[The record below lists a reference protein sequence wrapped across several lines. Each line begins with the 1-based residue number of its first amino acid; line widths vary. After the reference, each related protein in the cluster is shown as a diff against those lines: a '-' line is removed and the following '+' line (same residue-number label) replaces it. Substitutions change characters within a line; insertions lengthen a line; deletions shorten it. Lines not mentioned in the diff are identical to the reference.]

1 MQILEIIVGLVF
13 VMLLFS
19 LFATTVMEMI
29 AGIFALRGE
38 NLRAALRHILAHDG
52 DKSLFDAFENNILF
66 RQLCAKR
73 FWRPSRYRPPS
84 YMSAE
89 SFWMVLSNTILD
101 KADGDLKQVRTKL
114 DALVAEGKI
123 GGYLQ
128 KILLRL
134 LDESEKEGAIQ
145 HQVKELKESVEYLQN
160 ENVKRKILSYAEE
173 TEQRVDNFR
182 NKVENWYDTVMERST
197 GWYKRQT
204 QYILFMIGLT
214 IAIGFNADTI
224 AIYQH
229 LASDPQLAIQIA
241 DQAEQYLDDNANMPV
256 TTPEDRMLIK
266 NVQSRLA
273 DINELISDDVLAL
286 ESPLGIG
293 WQVVSLN
300 KMTSYDWFIKTMGW
314 LVTALSITLGAPF
327 WFDLLRKLIHIRNS
341 GTKP

>member
-1 MQILEIIVGLVF
+1 MQILEIIIGLVF

-19 LFATTVMEMI
+19 LFATTIMEMI

-38 NLRAALRHILAHDG
+38 NLRAALKHILAHDG
-52 DKSLFDAFENNILF
+52 ENSLFDAFEDNILF

-73 FWRPSRYRPPS
+73 FWRPSKYRPPS
-84 YMSAE
+84 YMGAE
-89 SFWMVLSNTILD
+89 SFWMILSNTILD
-101 KADGDLKQVRTKL
+101 KADGDLRNVREKI
-114 DALVAEGKI
+114 DGLVEEKKI

-134 LDESEKEGAIQ
+134 LDEAEKE
-145 HQVKELKESVEYLQN
+145 ELVQGKMDDLKQSVEFLQN
-160 ENVKRKILSYAEE
+160 ENVKRKILAYAEE
-173 TEQRVDNFR
+173 TGQRVDGFKM
-182 NKVENWYDTVMERST
+182 KVENWYDTVMERSS

-204 QYILFMIGLT
+204 QYILFVIGLT
-214 IAIGFNADTI
+214 IAVGFNADTI

-229 LASDPQLAIQIA
+229 LASDPELALQIA

-256 TTPEDRMLIK
+256 TTPEDRKLLK
-266 NVQSRLA
+266 NVQDRLV
-273 DINELISDDVLAL
+273 DINELISDDVMAL

-293 WQVVSLN
+293 WQVVDIGV
-300 KMTSYDWFIKTMGW
+300 MTPYNWFIKLAGW

-341 GTKP
+341 GPKP